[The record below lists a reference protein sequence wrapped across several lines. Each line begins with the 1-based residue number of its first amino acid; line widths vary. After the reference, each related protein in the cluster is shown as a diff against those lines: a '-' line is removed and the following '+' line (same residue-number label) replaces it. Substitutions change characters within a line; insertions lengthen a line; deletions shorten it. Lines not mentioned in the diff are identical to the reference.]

1 MLIIFEGKK
10 VFCLF
15 SSTEL
20 KILVQ
25 ENFFGFV
32 SKAKLIITVFVRAFG

>member
-1 MLIIFEGKK
+1 MLIIYEGKK

-32 SKAKLIITVFVRAFG
+32 SKLIITVFVRAFG

>member
-20 KILVQ
+20 KILMHK
-25 ENFFGFV
+25 NFFGFV
-32 SKAKLIITVFVRAFG
+32 SKLIITVFVRAFGQ